1 MERNYKDMVKP
12 AYFVINFEQVEHL
25 CNGIEVF
32 LEWGKGPSNRTKTVR
47 VVDGVADFRGESLRQ
62 EITMKRD
69 KKYPEYWKS
78 YGITLKLRNAKGK
91 PTYFSPNKNTIA
103 TMKIDLGRLTSSQK
117 DECFK
122 DLTISV
128 PSSNSVQ
135 STLLSP
141 ELKVS
146 VSCSWNDPELL
157 KDEKNLYLLRKDEH
171 VSNEEIDIRH
181 KERVRESEE
190 MLKEDLNHKPEVK
203 STKPE
208 THGKGSIKNENDNA
222 WRAWNAKR
230 AKNQKQNIEKSNQ
243 TRSKGAMEA

>member
-12 AYFVINFEQVEHL
+12 AYFVLNFEQVEHL
-25 CNGIEVF
+25 CNGAEVF

-47 VVDGVADFRGESLRQ
+47 VINGIADFHGESLRQ

-69 KKYPEYWKS
+69 KKYPEYWMS
-78 YGITLKLRNAKGK
+78 HGVTLKLRNAKGK
-91 PTYFSPNKNTIA
+91 PTYFNPNKNTIA

-128 PSSNSVQ
+128 PSSSTVQ
-135 STLLSP
+135 CTLLSP

-146 VSCSWNDPELL
+146 VSCSWNDIELL
-157 KDEKNLYLLRKDEH
+157 KEEKDLYMLRKEEH

-181 KERVRESEE
+181 MERVKESEE
-190 MLKEDLNHKPEVK
+190 ILKEDLSHKPEVK
-203 STKPE
+203 STKPV
-208 THGKGSIKNENDNA
+208 KNDKIDDNNA
-222 WRAWNAKR
+222 WKAWSAKR
-230 AKNQKQNIEKSNQ
+230 ARTQKQNIEKTSQ
-243 TRSKGAMEA
+243 SRSKALMEE